1 MSGPKLSRLS
11 LAALLGLTVAAPLF
25 SQPSPDISD
34 SALQQIQSILAEKQ
48 SRSTTQLKVD
58 PTLIYTA
65 RFAVGLNT
73 GTVSDVVAPTAPLD
87 AGNRVQ
93 VDIRGA
99 VSDALL
105 QQIQNLGGEIV
116 SAFPQYGAVRANL
129 PISQVET
136 IAANPAVQS
145 LSVAESGKHN
155 GMTHPFLRM
164 SGPALRRMAVRDQLF
179 RVLPLAPAKYSW
191 SAGSLVGRSGMAFIG
206 SVTSQGWISH
216 QANIVVNSLH
226 IDGTGVKIGVLSD
239 SATPA
244 TVSAL
249 ILSGDLPPDTVV
261 LPGQAST
268 GADEGAAMMEIIHD
282 LAPGAKLFFAT
293 ANGGQANF
301 ANNILGLRAAGC
313 DIIVDDITY
322 FAEGAFQDGIPA
334 QAINNVVASGAL
346 YLSAAANSGNLTSGT
361 SGTWEGDFLDG
372 GPTASLPV
380 TEPGRLH
387 NFRTPASP
395 QLFDTILAATPII
408 TLKWSDPLGASTND
422 YDLFILNSTGTTV
435 KGFST
440 RAQTGTQ
447 DPFEQ
452 VSQGTNCGAANAR
465 GYCPANGDRIVVVLF
480 SGEQRALHVDTWG
493 GVTSIATT
501 GSTSTHNAAANT
513 VGVAAT
519 YWNSAHTGTR
529 PFTGFA
535 NPVELFSS
543 DGPRKMFFNSDGTPV
558 TPGNLLFGTNGGIT
572 LQKPDVTAA
581 DGAFS
586 KTPGFLPFF
595 GTSAAAPHAAA
606 VAGLVKS
613 ANPSLTNTQIR
624 NILVSTSLDNMAP
637 GPDRDGGFGIVMAL
651 PAVQSAQR

>member
-1 MSGPKLSRLS
+1 MYGPKLSRFS
-11 LAALLGLTVAAPLF
+11 RAVLLGLFVAAPLF
-25 SQPSPDISD
+25 CQSSDISD
-34 SALQQIQSILAEKQ
+34 SARQQIQSILAEKQ
-48 SRSTTQLKVD
+48 SRSTTQLKLD

-65 RFAVGLNT
+65 RFAAGLNS

-87 AGNRVQ
+87 GGDRVQ
-93 VDIRGA
+93 VDIRGT

-105 QQIQNLGGEIV
+105 IQIQSLGGEIV
-116 SAFPQYGAVRANL
+116 NAFPQYGSVRANM
-129 PISQVET
+129 PIFQVET
-136 IAANPAVQS
+136 IAANPDVKS
-145 LSVAESGKHN
+145 LSVAETGKHN
-155 GMTHPFLRM
+155 GPRHPFLPM
-164 SGPALRRMAVRDQLF
+164 SGPALRQMAVRDQLF
-179 RVLPLAPAKYSW
+179 HILPLAPAKYSW
-191 SAGSLVGRSGMAFIG
+191 SVSSLLGRSGMAFVGAI
-206 SVTSQGWISH
+206 TSQGWISH

-226 IDGTGVKIGVLSD
+226 VDGTGVKIGVLSD
-239 SATPA
+239 SATAA
-244 TVSAL
+244 TVNAL
-249 ILSGDLPPDTVV
+249 IVSGDLPPDTVV

-268 GADEGAAMMEIIHD
+268 GSDEGAAMMEIIHD

-334 QAINNVVASGAL
+334 RAVNTVVADGAM
-346 YLSAAANSGNLTSGT
+346 YFSAAANSGNLTSGT

-372 GPTASLPV
+372 GPASSPPL
-380 TEPGRLH
+380 EPGRLH
-387 NFRTPASP
+387 NFRTAASP
-395 QLFDTILAATPII
+395 QLFNTILAATPII
-408 TLKWSDPLGASTND
+408 TLKWSDPLAASTND

-440 RAQTGTQ
+440 RVQSGTQ

-452 VSQGTNCGAANAR
+452 VSQGVNCGTANAR

-480 SGEQRALHVDTWG
+480 SGQQRAFHIDTWG
-493 GVTSIATT
+493 GVISLPTA
-501 GSTSTHNAAANT
+501 GATSTHNAAAST
-513 VGVAAT
+513 IGVAAT

-535 NPVELFSS
+535 NPIEVFSS
-543 DGPRKMFFNSDGTPV
+543 DGPRKMFFNPDGTPI
-558 TPGNLLFGTNGGIT
+558 TPGNLLFGSNGGIT

-581 DGAFS
+581 DGAYS

-613 ANPSLTNTQIR
+613 AKPTLTNTQIY
-624 NILVSTSLDNMAP
+624 NILVGTALDNMSP
-637 GPDRDGGFGIVMAL
+637 GADRNGGFGIVMAL
-651 PAVQSAQR
+651 PAVLAAQR